1 MAIKRTP
8 AIGTFAALALVGTGL
23 LATQTWAQDQTPIDE
38 QIAELKQNAETSA
51 QNGVTALQNDQ
62 YSTASTEF
70 SYAAQYAK
78 QLKGYALAEYLPEA
92 GDGWTAENLE
102 VVSAGAAMFGGGTTV
117 EQDYVNAESTVTIR
131 ILTDSPL
138 MQSVAMMLNNPMI
151 MMGANQQTETV
162 MINNQRAMVETKSNG
177 KSTVSL
183 PYGGNYLLQGEGPKD
198 DVVALMNNIDFQGLS
213 AVQ

>member
-1 MAIKRTP
+1 MAIKR
-8 AIGTFAALALVGTGL
+8 ILGTGAVVTLALVGTGL
-23 LATQTWAQDQTPIDE
+23 LATQTWAQDQTPIEE

-51 QNGVTALQNDQ
+51 QNGVTAMQNNQ
-62 YSTASTEF
+62 YSTAATEF

-92 GDGWTAENLE
+92 SDGWATENLE
-102 VVSAGAAMFGGGTTV
+102 IASAGAAMFGGGTTV

-151 MMGANQQTETV
+151 MMGANQKTETV

-177 KSTVSL
+177 KATVSL
-183 PYGGNYLLQGEGPKD
+183 PYGGVFLLQGEGPKD
-198 DVVALMNNIDFQGLS
+198 EVVALMNNIDFQGLS